1 VPYRKTLL
9 KSNGKWGARFFA
21 RMLLQGRIT
30 IRKSL
35 AMLKE
40 MPLAILPKPTEQEV
54 KGFISLYRTKYGIDL
69 DPAEVG

>member
-1 VPYRKTLL
+1 
-9 KSNGKWGARFFA
+9 
-21 RMLLQGRIT
+21 MLLQGRIT